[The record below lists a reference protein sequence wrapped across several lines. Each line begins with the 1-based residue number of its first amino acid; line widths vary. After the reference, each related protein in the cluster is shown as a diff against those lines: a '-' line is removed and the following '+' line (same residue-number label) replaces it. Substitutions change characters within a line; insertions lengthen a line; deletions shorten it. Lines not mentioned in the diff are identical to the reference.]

1 MYDTLIDSVLET
13 FARPDESERQF
24 LERVQQADLRLKGNY
39 ATSSRVSDA
48 IYADPEIR
56 AAYLLRYLGHYT
68 FQLADLLMAL
78 DGTPVRA
85 MFARPQL
92 RVASLCGGPCPEAI
106 ALASLQDPQPQ
117 RRLEV
122 HVLDRNADDWADCW
136 PIATAIAATYP
147 GHADLRISG
156 SAIDVL
162 APQLSTSEAEVL
174 ARTDV
179 FTAMNCLNELLGVS
193 EAALRRGLAARLDGL
208 PSGAVVLASDLA
220 GYLAC
225 ERGLTVLHQLLEE
238 RGARILLAE
247 LNRATPHEAENR
259 LEPPRRISWMYGQ
272 ANRNNFR
279 IFVKQLRLAALLP

>member
-1 MYDTLIDSVLET
+1 MYDTLIDSVLDT
-13 FARPDESERQF
+13 FARPDEPERQF
-24 LERVQQADLRLKGNY
+24 LERVQQADLRLRGNY

-78 DGTPVRA
+78 DATPVRA
-85 MFARPQL
+85 LFARPHL
-92 RVASLCGGPCPEAI
+92 RVVSLCGGPCPEAI
-106 ALASLQDPQPQ
+106 ALASLQDPQPG

-122 HVLDRNADDWADCW
+122 HVLDRNAQDWADCW
-136 PIATAIAATYP
+136 PIATAIAGTYP

-156 SAIDVL
+156 SAMDVL
-162 APQLSTSEAEVL
+162 APQLSASEAAVL
-174 ARTDV
+174 ARADV

-193 EAALRRGLAARLDGL
+193 EAALRQGLAARLDAL

-220 GYLAC
+220 GYAAC
-225 ERGLTVLHQLLEE
+225 ERGLTALHQLLEE
-238 RGARILLAE
+238 RGAQILLAE

-259 LEPPRRISWMYGQ
+259 LTPPPRIAWMYGQ